1 MLNGGTGT
9 DILQMSQ
16 TIDFRTLTIT
26 GFETLELSNYNSFMN
41 FSQFDQF
48 TKVTGSGR
56 LYFYGTAGNDTLD
69 FSDIDFSSFTGSIYY
84 ADAGAGT
91 DTLKMGAN
99 DITMARG
106 SVGTFEV
113 LQAGAGGSIT
123 VNGDSSN
130 ETFIMNTVNL
140 TGMTDDDSVILNGLD
155 GNDNARINYSNV
167 STNPLSKN
175 NHTYTSGCT

>member
-1 MLNGGTGT
+1 
-9 DILQMSQ
+9 
-16 TIDFRTLTIT
+16 
-26 GFETLELSNYNSFMN
+26 MN

-69 FSDIDFSSFTGSIYY
+69 FSDIDFTSFTGSIYY

-91 DTLKMGAN
+91 GTDTLKMGTN

-130 ETFIMNTVNL
+130 ETFIMNTVIV
-140 TGMTDDDSVILNGLD
+140 TGKQIGRAHV
-155 GNDNARINYSNV
+155 
-167 STNPLSKN
+167 
-175 NHTYTSGCT
+175 